1 MDLQTLQTTV
11 HDFAAARGWPRF
23 HTPKNLAMALM
34 VEAAEL
40 LEIFQWL
47 TPEESQTAAQ
57 DPARRQHLGEEV
69 ADVLIYLLQLA
80 GQLHIDVPAAVLD
93 KLRRNAVK
101 YPAPSRVS
109 GLPADADDVPTGAA
123 VSAGSATTAVVR
135 RADTH
140 VLLDFENVQPSDEAL
155 RALVPQASRL
165 WVFHGPHQKQLA
177 ERFASFGSGLTVVPI
192 AKTGKNALDFHLSFY
207 MGYIAARHPD
217 ARFVVVAND
226 KGYEPMLEHARLL
239 DFDVQAVGLPRT
251 AKAGRTGKTG
261 QAVKAI
267 KAETTGRAG
276 AARKASRTAKTDA
289 SGTPA
294 APGSSG
300 TSSSR
305 GRQRTRAGD
314 AQAMPSPQA
323 AAAPVPAAA
332 PAPPSPTKRTA
343 KGGSVSAPDG
353 GSRRATQGATKSAT
367 KGAKKGAT
375 ADTSMSASESEPGRA
390 TKPRAETVRT
400 RTRATPAAAPP
411 AGPAAAKKP
420 RRPARRAAGAT
431 TVSPT
436 AAPAL
441 SPAPTPAPSPRRKAG
456 GAAPTAQH
464 TRQTP
469 VVADAPKTA
478 APGKTRSTAPALDA
492 ALLERV
498 TQGLNKLGSKRPTR
512 LARLRGVLK
521 SFLGSNA
528 SEDTI
533 TRALGRLIAT
543 EVVDVDTSGQVSYPR
558 QT

>member
-11 HDFAAARGWPRF
+11 HDFAAARDWPRF

-57 DPARRQHLGEEV
+57 DPVRRQHLGEEV

-101 YPAPSRVS
+101 YPAPARVT
-109 GLPADADDVPTGAA
+109 GLPADVVDVPAA
-123 VSAGSATTAVVR
+123 ATAAAAAALVR

-155 RALVPQASRL
+155 RDLVPQASRL
-165 WVFHGPHQKQLA
+165 WVFHGPHQKLLA
-177 ERFASFGSGLTVVPI
+177 ERFASFGTGLTVVPI

-251 AKAGRTGKTG
+251 AKASRTGK
-261 QAVKAI
+261 AVKAV
-267 KAETTGRAG
+267 KAETAGRAG
-276 AARKASRTAKTDA
+276 GARKTSRTAKADA
-289 SGTPA
+289 SGTSGA
-294 APGSSG
+294 SGASVSSG
-300 TSSSR
+300 TASR
-305 GRQRTRAGD
+305 GRNRTRASD
-314 AQAMPSPQA
+314 AQATPPPQ
-323 AAAPVPAAA
+323 PAAA
-332 PAPPSPTKRTA
+332 PAPASTPAPAAPAKRA
-343 KGGSVSAPDG
+343 SK
-353 GSRRATQGATKSAT
+353 RA
-367 KGAKKGAT
+367 
-375 ADTSMSASESEPGRA
+375 E
-390 TKPRAETVRT
+390 KPRAETVRSH
-400 RTRATPAAAPP
+400 TRATPAETPP
-411 AGPAAAKKP
+411 AGPTAAKKP
-420 RRPARRAAGAT
+420 RRPARKAADVP
-431 TVSPT
+431 TVLST
-436 AAPAL
+436 AAPVP
-441 SPAPTPAPSPRRKAG
+441 SPAPSRAPSPRRKAG
-456 GAAPTAQH
+456 GAAPTAKR
-464 TRQTP
+464 TRQAPAVADGPKPAAPVKTRAATP
-469 VVADAPKTA
+469 VF
-478 APGKTRSTAPALDA
+478 DA
-492 ALLERV
+492 ALLARV

-543 EVVDVDTSGQVSYPR
+543 EVVDVDTSGQVSYPQR
-558 QT
+558 P